1 MAARTRT
8 RVRQQ
13 RLPGIA
19 EQATA
24 AEEAVLA
31 AGHRAH
37 WYSPAASV
45 AMQLHMRRSGLS
57 PADRDHAALELALM
71 GPWDSHDLSA
81 AQLARLTGSGDDRH
95 DIGHASSARVRVQER
110 RRRLAAA
117 GVLEIETRP
126 GRSAVTRLGAVA
138 ALVIDAAEQ
147 HRRATADA
155 VPPTGTAQP
164 SSGTPDGYH
173 TGTPDGYRAVPQ
185 TGTTLERGERETR
198 ARAARLPKNETA
210 SHHAADSPAR
220 QGADLVTWYCRRKGC
235 EGTVQISRATG
246 QPYDECLQCAT

>member
-45 AMQLHMRRSGLS
+45 AMQLHMRRTGLS
-57 PADRDHAALELALM
+57 AADRDHAVLELALM
-71 GPWDSHDLSA
+71 GPHDSHDLSA
-81 AQLARLTGSGDDRH
+81 AQLARLLGTGDDRH
-95 DIGHASSARVRVQER
+95 EIDWSSGARSNLSRR
-110 RRRLAAA
+110 RRRLEDA
-117 GVLEIETRP
+117 GIIALQHRP
-126 GRSAVTRLGAVA
+126 GRSPITRLGAMA
-138 ALVIDAAEQ
+138 SLVLDAAEQ
-147 HRRATADA
+147 ARRAAAAGRPVSPTDTAP
-155 VPPTGTAQP
+155 VSPTDTAP
-164 SSGTPDGYH
+164 VSPTD
-173 TGTPDGYRAVPQ
+173 TA
-185 TGTTLERGERETR
+185 LERGERETR

-220 QGADLVTWYCRRKGC
+220 QGADLATWYCRRKDC
-235 EGTVQISRATG
+235 DGTVQISRATG